1 MIMVSYFFED
11 TNFKFNRRR
20 LTSQWLKFTAESE
33 IKRIGQVNIIFCSDN
48 YILDIN
54 QKYLQHDYFT
64 DIITFD
70 YCEGKTLSGDLFISV
85 DTVRENAIFYG
96 TEFDDEL
103 NRVIVHGLLHLVGYD
118 DHSEED
124 QKTMRSKEDYYLAQR
139 EKLI

>member
-54 QKYLQHDYFT
+54 QRYLQHDYFT

-103 NRVIVHGLLHLVGYD
+103 NRVIVHGLLHLIGYD